1 MNVPFYIAKRYL
13 FSKKSHNAINVI
25 STVSVCGV
33 AVATMALVCA
43 LSVLNGFVSLVSSM
57 LSNFDPELKIV
68 PAHGKVFDPNEPAIQ
83 QVKALPEVA
92 LWCEVLQDN
101 AQVRYRDRQLTAVV
115 KGVDE
120 SFGQLTRIDSILID
134 SRDGKFVLA
143 DEVVNYATL
152 GVGTAFALG
161 VRPNYA
167 DPLEIYAPKRDE
179 KVNMANPVASLNLE
193 YAFVGG
199 VYATN
204 QQMYDENFLLIPLSM
219 ARSLFRYEKEVSAVE
234 LALRPGANLNSVKS
248 QIKSLLG
255 ENFWVKD
262 RYEQQEASFKM
273 MQGEKWMIFLIL
285 CFILVLAL
293 FNVIGS
299 LSMLM
304 IEKKEDVRTLRNLGA
319 NDRLIRRIFLFE
331 GWMISGLGALAGI
344 GIGLALCL
352 VQQEFGILKL
362 GEAAG
367 SFVIDA
373 YPVRV
378 EAGDIV
384 LVFLTVLII
393 GFLAAWYPVRYL
405 GRKWF
410 EA

>member
-1 MNVPFYIAKRYL
+1 
-13 FSKKSHNAINVI
+13 
-25 STVSVCGV
+25 
-33 AVATMALVCA
+33 MALVCA

-83 QVKALPEVA
+83 QVKALPEVT

-234 LALRPGANLNSVKS
+234 LALRPGADLNSVKS

-319 NDRLIRRIFLFE
+319 DDRLIRRIFLFE
-331 GWMISGLGALAGI
+331 GWMISGLGALVGI

>member
-68 PAHGKVFDPNEPAIQ
+68 PAHGKVFDPSEPAIQ
-83 QVKALPEVA
+83 QVKVLPEVA

-234 LALRPGANLNSVKS
+234 LALRPGTNLNSVKS

-319 NDRLIRRIFLFE
+319 DDRLIRRIFLFE
-331 GWMISGLGALAGI
+331 GWMISSLGALVGI

>member
-68 PAHGKVFDPNEPAIQ
+68 PAHGKVFDPSEPAIQ
-83 QVKALPEVA
+83 KVKALPEVA

-319 NDRLIRRIFLFE
+319 DDRLIRRIFLFE
-331 GWMISGLGALAGI
+331 GWMISGLGALVGI

>member
-219 ARSLFRYEKEVSAVE
+219 ARSLFRYDKEVSAVE
-234 LALRPGANLNSVKS
+234 LALRQGTNLNSVKS

-319 NDRLIRRIFLFE
+319 DDRLIRRIFLFE
-331 GWMISGLGALAGI
+331 GWMISGLGALVGI